1 MLHESWQYHLIPTKT
16 ENKKYV
22 IVKQTGG
29 LINYLYTPYRPVT
42 VKHVMQLILSRNISL
57 WCRKKKARRYQLKGG
72 NDQERKRIKGQHTSQ
87 QTEDWA
93 TGTPQKIGDG
103 IRCSGKVSSSW
114 STSGTCYCYETNV
127 MWYGNRVGHHKYK
140 SNKWNMNPLQK
151 MGCNTRQ
158 HRFYSEIVV
167 LKTGDELQ
175 SDS

>member
-1 MLHESWQYHLIPTKT
+1 MVVNSLDRSGQWMVLRTNCYTNHDNTTWYRLKQKIRSTSLLNRQVVWSITYIHPIDLSVWKHSLFLI
-16 ENKKYV
+16 
-22 IVKQTGG
+22 
-29 LINYLYTPYRPVT
+29 
-42 VKHVMQLILSRNISL
+42 HVMQLILSRNISL

-140 SNKWNMNPLQK
+140 
-151 MGCNTRQ
+151 
-158 HRFYSEIVV
+158 
-167 LKTGDELQ
+167 
-175 SDS
+175 